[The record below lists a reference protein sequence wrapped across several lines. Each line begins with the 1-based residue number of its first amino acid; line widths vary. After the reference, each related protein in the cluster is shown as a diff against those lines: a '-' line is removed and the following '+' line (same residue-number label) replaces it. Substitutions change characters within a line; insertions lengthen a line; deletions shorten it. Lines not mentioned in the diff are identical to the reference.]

1 MAAGTLFLWL
11 ATRRLVRG
19 SEKTAERQLRA
30 YIFSDHAKIIGFNT
44 PHPLVIAAFKN
55 SGQTPAYNVI
65 VWVSCHIDAY
75 PLGKKH
81 ERPTDESSASRGHVG
96 PGATFQIPTPL
107 SENMTASK
115 TATIKAGVE
124 AIYYY
129 GEVTYIDAFD
139 EARFTRFCFIY
150 GGDAGCN
157 SEGVMATYGDWNEAT

>member
-1 MAAGTLFLWL
+1 MSAVKQIISWASSINWTPVAITAAGTVALAFLTLVLAAGTLFLWL

-75 PLGKKH
+75 PLGKNMSGQQTNPVLLGVTSVLVPLFKSPRH
-81 ERPTDESSASRGHVG
+81 SAK
-96 PGATFQIPTPL
+96 I
-107 SENMTASK
+107 
-115 TATIKAGVE
+115 
-124 AIYYY
+124 
-129 GEVTYIDAFD
+129 
-139 EARFTRFCFIY
+139 
-150 GGDAGCN
+150 
-157 SEGVMATYGDWNEAT
+157 